1 MSQSKQGSPP
11 KAAKLRDCADII
23 SEAMEIQ
30 QQLRS
35 LLQKGQ
41 IDKREAYH
49 GISNA
54 EQVILFAQAAMERNR
69 MTLNPISNAR
79 LNNS

>member
-11 KAAKLRDCADII
+11 KEAKLRDSANII

-30 QQLRS
+30 QQFRS

-49 GISNA
+49 GSSNA
-54 EQVILFAQAAMERNR
+54 EQVILFAQAAMEPNR
-69 MTLNPISNAR
+69 TDSQSN
-79 LNNS
+79 